1 MTVGEN
7 TQNANSMNL
16 DISKRERERKEM
28 LDDGDVMMM
37 TTMQ

>member
-16 DISKRERERKEM
+16 DISKREREKR
-28 LDDGDVMMM
+28 LHDDGDVMMM